1 MNTPTRASMPEL
13 ASYLLAAAGL
23 LLVLQGGLL
32 AALYAG
38 LLVFALVHL
47 LAPRLSATLDTQRSR
62 LIAVAVLGS
71 VIVLLLTMVVWEQRA
86 FSCQTREV
94 CRCC

>member
-1 MNTPTRASMPEL
+1 MTTQTRTSLPEWS
-13 ASYLLAAAGL
+13 SYMLAAAGL

-62 LIAVAVLGS
+62 LVAVA
-71 VIVLLLTMVVWEQRA
+71 R
-86 FSCQTREV
+86 
-94 CRCC
+94 